1 MDVETSGRERGLEY
15 GRKDIV
21 VVEEE
26 ASKSGWLYL
35 AVTTP
40 LGGQC
45 EAASISQVHS
55 SPWMLDKA
63 L

>member
-1 MDVETSGRERGLEY
+1 MDVETSGRERGLGD

-35 AVTTP
+35 AITTP
-40 LGGQC
+40 LDGQRK
-45 EAASISQVHS
+45 AISKVHS
-55 SPWMLDKA
+55 SPCMLDKV